1 MKKTLITLSAA
12 LLISAV
18 SCAQSAH
25 DLHQVYSDLTV
36 FEDGL
41 ATQLKKGVNKKQI
54 ASIENEDIRVLAQE
68 LLAGKKVDPYKY
80 ASYPALLSPKTLGQE
95 LSIGDGYSK
104 YENITGVYLPVGKH
118 VIIADGIDESKDI
131 KLLVPNWMRKAPNPE
146 EPTKD
151 PKGWGIE
158 KKEFKLR
165 NGVNI
170 IELKDFGSLAY
181 VSYFSDK
188 PKEEKPINIH
198 FLSGKVNGYFDIQ
211 KHSDQDWN
219 AFLDQAVFPIMD
231 AKGKHIQT
239 AYPVEDLKKYAYGKG
254 KELISNYDSLVY
266 RQHRLMGLIK
276 YNKVP
281 DNKILARVNYN
292 YYMFRDGDGVA
303 YMGDKQ
309 GYAMKMVLDPSS
321 VINGDPCWGF
331 SHEVGH
337 VHQTSPMLSWGGL
350 GEVSN
355 NIYSLYVMRS
365 FGNKSR
371 ILAENN
377 FNLAKKSIIDKK
389 ISYLQDPDVFNRL
402 VPFWQLQLYFEG
414 EGQNPDFY
422 PDLFETLRKQNTNN
436 SPSRQKIRERWGRE
450 AVVVERNPAVH
461 QLNFIKTACEV
472 SKTDLTD
479 FFDQYGFFYVGE
491 MKYDDY
497 GNYEYKMTQQ
507 MVDEVKNAIKS
518 MNLAKPK
525 LDITTLADK
534 I

>member
-25 DLHQVYSDLTV
+25 DLHQVYSDLAV

-54 ASIENEDIRVLAQE
+54 AAIENEDIRDLAQE

-118 VIIADGIDESKDI
+118 VIIADGIDENKDI

-188 PKEEKPINIH
+188 PKEEKPINVH
-198 FLSGKVNGYFDIQ
+198 FLSGQVNGYFDIQ

-219 AFLDQAVFPIMD
+219 AFLD
-231 AKGKHIQT
+231 
-239 AYPVEDLKKYAYGKG
+239 
-254 KELISNYDSLVY
+254 
-266 RQHRLMGLIK
+266 
-276 YNKVP
+276 
-281 DNKILARVNYN
+281 
-292 YYMFRDGDGVA
+292 
-303 YMGDKQ
+303 
-309 GYAMKMVLDPSS
+309 
-321 VINGDPCWGF
+321 
-331 SHEVGH
+331 
-337 VHQTSPMLSWGGL
+337 
-350 GEVSN
+350 
-355 NIYSLYVMRS
+355 
-365 FGNKSR
+365 
-371 ILAENN
+371 
-377 FNLAKKSIIDKK
+377 
-389 ISYLQDPDVFNRL
+389 
-402 VPFWQLQLYFEG
+402 
-414 EGQNPDFY
+414 
-422 PDLFETLRKQNTNN
+422 
-436 SPSRQKIRERWGRE
+436 
-450 AVVVERNPAVH
+450 
-461 QLNFIKTACEV
+461 
-472 SKTDLTD
+472 
-479 FFDQYGFFYVGE
+479 
-491 MKYDDY
+491 
-497 GNYEYKMTQQ
+497 
-507 MVDEVKNAIKS
+507 
-518 MNLAKPK
+518 
-525 LDITTLADK
+525 
-534 I
+534 